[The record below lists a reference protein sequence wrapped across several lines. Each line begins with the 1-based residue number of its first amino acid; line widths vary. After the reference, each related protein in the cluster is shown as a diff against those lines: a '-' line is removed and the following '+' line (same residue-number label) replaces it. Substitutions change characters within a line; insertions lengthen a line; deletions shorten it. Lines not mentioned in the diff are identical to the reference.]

1 MSSTAVVMKKKK
13 SSAVLRRVLLY
24 IVLILIAVIMVVPF
38 LWMLSNSLKTQYDA
52 VKIPPVWI
60 PDPPQWENYVK
71 LFTEQPMSQFMLNTI
86 KIVFFVVLGQ
96 LFFSSLAAYS
106 FARISFK
113 GRNVVFF
120 FYIATLMVPG
130 QVTMIPTYLMFAKAG
145 LTDNHL
151 ALILP
156 AFFSAFGVFLLR
168 QFFMSLPR
176 ELEEA
181 AEIDGSSVYRTF
193 FQIVMPVSKA
203 LLGVMVLYFAVGHW
217 NSYFTA
223 LIYINNEDYKPL
235 QLVLRNILV
244 EEQTSAAMMTEVG
257 DDYANERRQLAQLL
271 RYSVIVVSA
280 APMLMIY
287 PFLQKYFDQG
297 VMIGSVKG

>member
-38 LWMLSNSLKTQYDA
+38 LWMLSTSLKTQYDA
-52 VKIPPVWI
+52 VKSPPVWI
-60 PDPPQWENYVK
+60 PDPPRWENYVK
-71 LFTEQPMSQFMLNTI
+71 LFTEQPMFQFMLNTI

-181 AEIDGSSVYRTF
+181 AEIDGCNPFMTYWRIMLPLVVPAMLT
-193 FQIVMPVSKA
+193 
-203 LLGVMVLYFAVGHW
+203 LGVFTLMNTW
-217 NSYFTA
+217 NDYMGP
-223 LIYINNEDYKPL
+223 LIYLSSPEKYTMTLGIAYFKGVYTTQWN
-235 QLVLRNILV
+235 LVMAGSIVSVVPILI
-244 EEQTSAAMMTEVG
+244 AYLCA
-257 DDYANERRQLAQLL
+257 
-271 RYSVIVVSA
+271 
-280 APMLMIY
+280 
-287 PFLQKYFDQG
+287 QKYFIEG
-297 VMIGSVKG
+297 IAFSGVKG

>member
-38 LWMLSNSLKTQYDA
+38 LWMLSTSLKTQYDA

-60 PDPPQWENYVK
+60 TDPPRWENYVK
-71 LFTEQPMSQFMLNTI
+71 LFTEQPMFQFMLNTI

-181 AEIDGSSVYRTF
+181 AEIDGCNPFMTYWRIMLPLVVPAMLT
-193 FQIVMPVSKA
+193 
-203 LLGVMVLYFAVGHW
+203 LGVFTLMNTW
-217 NSYFTA
+217 NDYMGP
-223 LIYINNEDYKPL
+223 LIYLSSPEKYTMTLGIAYFKGVYTTQWN
-235 QLVLRNILV
+235 LVMAGSIVSVVPILI
-244 EEQTSAAMMTEVG
+244 AYLCA
-257 DDYANERRQLAQLL
+257 
-271 RYSVIVVSA
+271 
-280 APMLMIY
+280 
-287 PFLQKYFDQG
+287 QKYFIEG
-297 VMIGSVKG
+297 IAFSGVKG

>member
-13 SSAVLRRVLLY
+13 GSAVLRRVLLY

-38 LWMLSNSLKTQYDA
+38 LWMLSTSLKTQYDA

-71 LFTEQPMSQFMLNTI
+71 LFTEQPMFQFMLNTI

-106 FARISFK
+106 FARISCM
-113 GRNVVFF
+113 GRNVVFVV
-120 FYIATLMVPG
+120 YIATVMVPG
-130 QVTMIPTYLMFAKAG
+130 RVTMIPTYLMFAKAG

-181 AEIDGSSVYRTF
+181 AEIDGCNPFMTYWRIMLPLVVPAMLT
-193 FQIVMPVSKA
+193 
-203 LLGVMVLYFAVGHW
+203 LGVFTLMNTW
-217 NSYFTA
+217 NDYMGP
-223 LIYINNEDYKPL
+223 LIYLSSPEKYTMTLGIAYFKGVYTTQWN
-235 QLVLRNILV
+235 LVMAGSIVSVVPILI
-244 EEQTSAAMMTEVG
+244 AYLCA
-257 DDYANERRQLAQLL
+257 
-271 RYSVIVVSA
+271 
-280 APMLMIY
+280 
-287 PFLQKYFDQG
+287 QKYFIEG
-297 VMIGSVKG
+297 IAFSGVKG

>member
-38 LWMLSNSLKTQYDA
+38 LWMLSTSLKTQYDA

-71 LFTEQPMSQFMLNTI
+71 LFTEQPMFQFMLNTI

-181 AEIDGSSVYRTF
+181 AEIDGCNPFMTYWRIMLPLVVPAMLT
-193 FQIVMPVSKA
+193 
-203 LLGVMVLYFAVGHW
+203 LGVFTLMNTW
-217 NSYFTA
+217 NDYMGP
-223 LIYINNEDYKPL
+223 LIYLSSPEKYTMTLGIAYFKGVYTTQWN
-235 QLVLRNILV
+235 LVMAGSIVSVVPILI
-244 EEQTSAAMMTEVG
+244 AYLCA
-257 DDYANERRQLAQLL
+257 
-271 RYSVIVVSA
+271 
-280 APMLMIY
+280 
-287 PFLQKYFDQG
+287 QKYF
-297 VMIGSVKG
+297 IEGSAFSGVKG

>member
-38 LWMLSNSLKTQYDA
+38 LWMLSTSLKTQYDA
-52 VKIPPVWI
+52 VKIPPLWI

-71 LFTEQPMSQFMLNTI
+71 LFTEQPMFQFMLNTI

-181 AEIDGSSVYRTF
+181 AEIDGCNPFMTYWRIMLPLVVPAMLT
-193 FQIVMPVSKA
+193 
-203 LLGVMVLYFAVGHW
+203 LGVFTLMNTW
-217 NSYFTA
+217 NDYMGP
-223 LIYINNEDYKPL
+223 LIYLSSPEKYTMTLGIAYFKGVYTTQWN
-235 QLVLRNILV
+235 LVMAGSIVSVVPILI
-244 EEQTSAAMMTEVG
+244 AYLCA
-257 DDYANERRQLAQLL
+257 
-271 RYSVIVVSA
+271 
-280 APMLMIY
+280 
-287 PFLQKYFDQG
+287 QKYFIEG
-297 VMIGSVKG
+297 IAFSGVKG

>member
-38 LWMLSNSLKTQYDA
+38 LWMLSTSLKTQYDA

-71 LFTEQPMSQFMLNTI
+71 LFTEQPMFQFMLNTI

-181 AEIDGSSVYRTF
+181 AEIDGCNLFMTYWRIMLPLVVPAMLT
-193 FQIVMPVSKA
+193 
-203 LLGVMVLYFAVGHW
+203 LGVFTLMNTW
-217 NSYFTA
+217 NDYMGP
-223 LIYINNEDYKPL
+223 LIYLSSPEKYTMTLGIAYFKGVYTTQWN
-235 QLVLRNILV
+235 LVMAGSIVSVVPILI
-244 EEQTSAAMMTEVG
+244 AYLCA
-257 DDYANERRQLAQLL
+257 
-271 RYSVIVVSA
+271 
-280 APMLMIY
+280 
-287 PFLQKYFDQG
+287 QKYFIEG
-297 VMIGSVKG
+297 IAFSGVKG

>member
-13 SSAVLRRVLLY
+13 SSAVLHRVLLY

-38 LWMLSNSLKTQYDA
+38 LWMLSTSLKTQYDA

-71 LFTEQPMSQFMLNTI
+71 LFTEQPMFQFMLNTI

-181 AEIDGSSVYRTF
+181 AEIDGCNPFMTYWRIMLPLVVPAMLT
-193 FQIVMPVSKA
+193 
-203 LLGVMVLYFAVGHW
+203 LGVFTLMNTW
-217 NSYFTA
+217 NDYMGP
-223 LIYINNEDYKPL
+223 LIYLSSPEKYTMTLGIAYFKGVYTTQWN
-235 QLVLRNILV
+235 LVMAGSIVSVVPILI
-244 EEQTSAAMMTEVG
+244 AYLCA
-257 DDYANERRQLAQLL
+257 
-271 RYSVIVVSA
+271 
-280 APMLMIY
+280 
-287 PFLQKYFDQG
+287 QKYFIEG
-297 VMIGSVKG
+297 IAFSGVKG

>member
-13 SSAVLRRVLLY
+13 SSAVLRRGLLY

-38 LWMLSNSLKTQYDA
+38 LWMLSTSLKTQYDA

-71 LFTEQPMSQFMLNTI
+71 LFTEQPMFQFMLNTI

-181 AEIDGSSVYRTF
+181 AEIDGCNPFMTYWRIMLPLVVPAMLT
-193 FQIVMPVSKA
+193 
-203 LLGVMVLYFAVGHW
+203 LGVFTLMNTW
-217 NSYFTA
+217 NDYMGP
-223 LIYINNEDYKPL
+223 LIYLSSPEKYTMTLGIAYFKGVYTTQWN
-235 QLVLRNILV
+235 LVMAGSIVSVVPILI
-244 EEQTSAAMMTEVG
+244 AYLCA
-257 DDYANERRQLAQLL
+257 
-271 RYSVIVVSA
+271 
-280 APMLMIY
+280 
-287 PFLQKYFDQG
+287 QKYFIEG
-297 VMIGSVKG
+297 IAFSGVKG

>member
-38 LWMLSNSLKTQYDA
+38 LWMLSTSLKTQYDA

-71 LFTEQPMSQFMLNTI
+71 LFTEQPMFQFMLNTI

-113 GRNVVFF
+113 GRNVMFF

-181 AEIDGSSVYRTF
+181 AEIDGCNPFMTYWRIMLPLVVPAMLT
-193 FQIVMPVSKA
+193 
-203 LLGVMVLYFAVGHW
+203 LGVFTLMNTW
-217 NSYFTA
+217 NDYMGP
-223 LIYINNEDYKPL
+223 LIYLSSPEKYTMTLGIAYFKGVYTTQWN
-235 QLVLRNILV
+235 LVMAGSIVSVVPILI
-244 EEQTSAAMMTEVG
+244 AYLCA
-257 DDYANERRQLAQLL
+257 
-271 RYSVIVVSA
+271 
-280 APMLMIY
+280 
-287 PFLQKYFDQG
+287 QKYFIEG
-297 VMIGSVKG
+297 IAFSGVKG

>member
-13 SSAVLRRVLLY
+13 SSAVLRRVLLH

-38 LWMLSNSLKTQYDA
+38 LWMLSTSLKTQYDA

-71 LFTEQPMSQFMLNTI
+71 LFTEQPMFQFMLNTI

-181 AEIDGSSVYRTF
+181 AEIDGCNPFMTYWRIMLPLVVPAMLT
-193 FQIVMPVSKA
+193 
-203 LLGVMVLYFAVGHW
+203 LGVFTLMNTW
-217 NSYFTA
+217 NDYMGP
-223 LIYINNEDYKPL
+223 LIYLSSPEKYTMTLGIAYFKGVYTTQWN
-235 QLVLRNILV
+235 LVMAGSIVSVVPILI
-244 EEQTSAAMMTEVG
+244 AYLCA
-257 DDYANERRQLAQLL
+257 
-271 RYSVIVVSA
+271 
-280 APMLMIY
+280 
-287 PFLQKYFDQG
+287 QKYFIEG
-297 VMIGSVKG
+297 IAFSGVKG

>member
-13 SSAVLRRVLLY
+13 GSAVLRRVLLY
-24 IVLILIAVIMVVPF
+24 IVLILIAIIMVVPF
-38 LWMLSNSLKTQYDA
+38 LWMLSTSLKTQYDA

-71 LFTEQPMSQFMLNTI
+71 LFTEQPMFQFMLNTI

-113 GRNVVFF
+113 GRNVMFF

-181 AEIDGSSVYRTF
+181 AEIDGCNPFMTYWRIMLPLVVPAMLT
-193 FQIVMPVSKA
+193 
-203 LLGVMVLYFAVGHW
+203 LGVFTLMNTW
-217 NSYFTA
+217 NDYMGP
-223 LIYINNEDYKPL
+223 LIYLSSPEKYTMTLGIAYFKGVYTTQWN
-235 QLVLRNILV
+235 LVMAGSIVSVVPILI
-244 EEQTSAAMMTEVG
+244 AYLCA
-257 DDYANERRQLAQLL
+257 
-271 RYSVIVVSA
+271 
-280 APMLMIY
+280 
-287 PFLQKYFDQG
+287 QKYFIEG
-297 VMIGSVKG
+297 IAFSGVKG

>member
-38 LWMLSNSLKTQYDA
+38 LWMLSTSLKTQYDA

-60 PDPPQWENYVK
+60 PDPPQWENYVR
-71 LFTEQPMSQFMLNTI
+71 LFTEQPMFQFMLNTI

-120 FYIATLMVPG
+120 LYIATLMVPG

-181 AEIDGSSVYRTF
+181 AEIDGCNPFMTYWRIMLPLVVPAMLTLGVFTLMNTWNNYMGPLIYLSSPEKYTMTLGIAYFKGVYTT
-193 FQIVMPVSKA
+193 QWNLVMAGSIVSVMPI
-203 LLGVMVLYFAVGHW
+203 
-217 NSYFTA
+217 
-223 LIYINNEDYKPL
+223 LIAYL
-235 QLVLRNILV
+235 C
-244 EEQTSAAMMTEVG
+244 A
-257 DDYANERRQLAQLL
+257 
-271 RYSVIVVSA
+271 
-280 APMLMIY
+280 
-287 PFLQKYFDQG
+287 QKYFIEG
-297 VMIGSVKG
+297 IAFSGVKG

>member
-13 SSAVLRRVLLY
+13 SRAVLRRVLLY

-38 LWMLSNSLKTQYDA
+38 LWMLSTSLKTQYDA

-71 LFTEQPMSQFMLNTI
+71 LFTEQPMFQFMLNTI

-181 AEIDGSSVYRTF
+181 AEIDGCNPFMTYWRIMLPLVVPAMLT
-193 FQIVMPVSKA
+193 
-203 LLGVMVLYFAVGHW
+203 LGVFTLMNTW
-217 NSYFTA
+217 NDYMGP
-223 LIYINNEDYKPL
+223 LIYLSSPEKYTMTLGIAYFKGVYTTQWN
-235 QLVLRNILV
+235 LVMAGSIVSVVPILI
-244 EEQTSAAMMTEVG
+244 AYLCA
-257 DDYANERRQLAQLL
+257 
-271 RYSVIVVSA
+271 
-280 APMLMIY
+280 
-287 PFLQKYFDQG
+287 QKYFIEG
-297 VMIGSVKG
+297 IAFSGVKG

>member
-38 LWMLSNSLKTQYDA
+38 LWMLSTSLKTQYDA

-71 LFTEQPMSQFMLNTI
+71 LFTEQPMFQFMLNTI

-181 AEIDGSSVYRTF
+181 AEIDGCNPFMTYWRIMLPLVVPAMLT
-193 FQIVMPVSKA
+193 
-203 LLGVMVLYFAVGHW
+203 LGVFTLMNTW
-217 NSYFTA
+217 NDYMGP
-223 LIYINNEDYKPL
+223 LIYLSSPEKYTMTLGIVYFKGVYTTQWN
-235 QLVLRNILV
+235 LVMAGSIVSVVPILI
-244 EEQTSAAMMTEVG
+244 AYLCA
-257 DDYANERRQLAQLL
+257 
-271 RYSVIVVSA
+271 
-280 APMLMIY
+280 
-287 PFLQKYFDQG
+287 QKYFIEG
-297 VMIGSVKG
+297 IAFSGVKG

>member
-38 LWMLSNSLKTQYDA
+38 LWMLSTSLKTQYDA

-71 LFTEQPMSQFMLNTI
+71 LFTEQPMFQFMLNTI

-120 FYIATLMVPG
+120 FYIATLIVPG

-181 AEIDGSSVYRTF
+181 AEIDGCNPFMTYWRIMLPLVVPAMLT
-193 FQIVMPVSKA
+193 
-203 LLGVMVLYFAVGHW
+203 LGVFTLMNTW
-217 NSYFTA
+217 NDYMGP
-223 LIYINNEDYKPL
+223 LIYLSSPEKYTMTLGIAYFKGVYTTQWN
-235 QLVLRNILV
+235 LVMAGSIVSVVPILI
-244 EEQTSAAMMTEVG
+244 AYLCA
-257 DDYANERRQLAQLL
+257 
-271 RYSVIVVSA
+271 
-280 APMLMIY
+280 
-287 PFLQKYFDQG
+287 QKYFIEG
-297 VMIGSVKG
+297 IAFSGVKG

>member
-38 LWMLSNSLKTQYDA
+38 LWMLSTSLKTQYDA

-60 PDPPQWENYVK
+60 PDPPQWENYVR
-71 LFTEQPMSQFMLNTI
+71 LFTEQPMFQFMLNTI

-181 AEIDGSSVYRTF
+181 AEIDGCNPFMTYWRIMLPLVVPAMLT
-193 FQIVMPVSKA
+193 
-203 LLGVMVLYFAVGHW
+203 LGVFTLMNTW
-217 NSYFTA
+217 NDYMGP
-223 LIYINNEDYKPL
+223 LIYLSSPEKYTMTLGIAYFKGVYTTQWN
-235 QLVLRNILV
+235 LVMAGSIVSVVPILI
-244 EEQTSAAMMTEVG
+244 AYLCA
-257 DDYANERRQLAQLL
+257 
-271 RYSVIVVSA
+271 
-280 APMLMIY
+280 
-287 PFLQKYFDQG
+287 QKYFIEG
-297 VMIGSVKG
+297 IAFSGVKG

>member
-38 LWMLSNSLKTQYDA
+38 LWMLSTSLKTQYDA

-60 PDPPQWENYVK
+60 PDPPRWENYVK
-71 LFTEQPMSQFMLNTI
+71 LFTEQPMFQFMLNTI

-181 AEIDGSSVYRTF
+181 AEIDGCNPFMTYWRIMLPLVVPAMLT
-193 FQIVMPVSKA
+193 
-203 LLGVMVLYFAVGHW
+203 LGVFTLINTW
-217 NSYFTA
+217 NDYMGP
-223 LIYINNEDYKPL
+223 LIYLSSPEKYTMTLGIAYFKGVYTTQWN
-235 QLVLRNILV
+235 LVMAGSIVSVVPILI
-244 EEQTSAAMMTEVG
+244 AYLCA
-257 DDYANERRQLAQLL
+257 
-271 RYSVIVVSA
+271 
-280 APMLMIY
+280 
-287 PFLQKYFDQG
+287 QKYFIEG
-297 VMIGSVKG
+297 IAFSGVKG

>member
-13 SSAVLRRVLLY
+13 SRAVLRRVLLY
-24 IVLILIAVIMVVPF
+24 IVLILIAVIMVLPF
-38 LWMLSNSLKTQYDA
+38 LWMLSTSLKTQYDA

-71 LFTEQPMSQFMLNTI
+71 LFTEQPMFQFMLNTI

-181 AEIDGSSVYRTF
+181 AEIDGCNPFMTYWRIMLPLVVPAMLT
-193 FQIVMPVSKA
+193 
-203 LLGVMVLYFAVGHW
+203 LGVFTLMNTW
-217 NSYFTA
+217 NDYMGP
-223 LIYINNEDYKPL
+223 LIYLSSPEKYTMTLGIAYFKGVYTTQWN
-235 QLVLRNILV
+235 LVMAGSIVSVVPILI
-244 EEQTSAAMMTEVG
+244 AYLCA
-257 DDYANERRQLAQLL
+257 
-271 RYSVIVVSA
+271 
-280 APMLMIY
+280 
-287 PFLQKYFDQG
+287 QKYFIEG
-297 VMIGSVKG
+297 IAFSGVKG

>member
-38 LWMLSNSLKTQYDA
+38 LWMLSTSLKTQYDA

-130 QVTMIPTYLMFAKAG
+130 QVTMLPLVVPAM
-145 LTDNHL
+145 LTL
-151 ALILP
+151 
-156 AFFSAFGVFLLR
+156 GVFTL
-168 QFFMSLPR
+168 MN
-176 ELEEA
+176 
-181 AEIDGSSVYRTF
+181 T
-193 FQIVMPVSKA
+193 
-203 LLGVMVLYFAVGHW
+203 W
-217 NSYFTA
+217 NDYMGP
-223 LIYINNEDYKPL
+223 LIYLSSPEKYTMTLGIAYFKGVYTTQWN
-235 QLVLRNILV
+235 LVMAGSIVSVVPILI
-244 EEQTSAAMMTEVG
+244 AYLCA
-257 DDYANERRQLAQLL
+257 
-271 RYSVIVVSA
+271 
-280 APMLMIY
+280 
-287 PFLQKYFDQG
+287 QKYFIEG
-297 VMIGSVKG
+297 IAFSGVKG